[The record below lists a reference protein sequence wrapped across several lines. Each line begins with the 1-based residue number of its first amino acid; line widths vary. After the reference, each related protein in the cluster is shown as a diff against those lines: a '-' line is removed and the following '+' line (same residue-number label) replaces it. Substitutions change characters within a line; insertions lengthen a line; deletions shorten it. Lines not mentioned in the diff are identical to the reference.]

1 MRHDHPDRRGAAMLV
16 TRRVLMVALTA
27 TSAGVACEPAPR
39 AGAVDV
45 AATPI
50 SSAAATR
57 PLTLGQLTVQEQS
70 AGQPWSIRR
79 SYDKYRFEVRRG
91 ERRQK
96 ASERDRPI
104 ERSEI
109 QLQQRLRFGVDYA
122 VSYDFRVEPG
132 PPNASAWVNIGQIHA
147 TEDAQDAK
155 GLGPLFAVQLA
166 GERMRLV
173 ARTDAQRVSVARP
186 RDLWL
191 YRDDA
196 DLVRGR
202 WYRMDIN
209 LRIAPLGGGRLTVRR
224 DGREL
229 VSYTGPLGYNDA
241 LGPYWKLGIYRSTS
255 PEPLAV
261 EFRRFTL
268 KEDARSSAGAAQL
281 GGLDDLR

>member
-1 MRHDHPDRRGAAMLV
+1 MRLRRGL
-16 TRRVLMVALTA
+16 LMVALTA
-27 TSAGVACEPAPR
+27 TSTAAAREPAPR
-39 AGAVDV
+39 AGNFDRG
-45 AATPI
+45 AAPV
-50 SSAAATR
+50 SRMAATR
-57 PLTLGQLTVQEQS
+57 TLTFGQLAVQEQS

-79 SYDKYRFEVRRG
+79 SYDKYRFEVRQG

-96 ASERDRPI
+96 PSERDRPI

-109 QLQQRLRFGVDYA
+109 QLQERLRFGVDYA
-122 VSYDFRVEPG
+122 VSYDFKVEPG
-132 PPNASAWVNIGQIHA
+132 PRNASAWVNIGQIHG

-173 ARTDAQRVSVARP
+173 ARADARRVSESRP
-186 RDLWL
+186 RDLRL

-209 LRIAPLGGGRLTVRR
+209 LRIAPLGGGRLIVRR

-229 VSYTGPLGYNDA
+229 VNYTGPLGYNDT
-241 LGPYWKLGIYRSTS
+241 LGPYWKLGIYRSTA
-255 PEPLAV
+255 PEPLVV
-261 EFRRFTL
+261 EFRRFSL
-268 KEDARSSAGAAQL
+268 KAAASS
-281 GGLDDLR
+281 